1 MLQTNWRKLHVR
13 ATINIFSE
21 YFRAK
26 NRITK
31 LSQAEILWLSRHT
44 KNSMLGSETRQNH
57 GNMRTQAREFCSFVH
72 ETLGKKKQG
81 EIYNKSKNRKVN
93 LMSIKTSVNFLVFS
107 QLYCGCLEGF
117 SENYKWPL
125 HENEQNLNQRSVMSN
140 TRFFIPVRVGFFHSG
155 WTLPLIYFFIF
166 VLYFK
171 D

>member
-13 ATINIFSE
+13 ASITFLVNTG
-21 YFRAK
+21 YFRAR
-26 NRITK
+26 NRAYNKITK
-31 LSQAEILWLSRHT
+31 LSQAENLWLSRHT

-107 QLYCGCLEGF
+107 QLRKYYYIVVVLRDFPKITNGP
-117 SENYKWPL
+117 YMK
-125 HENEQNLNQRSVMSN
+125 MSK
-140 TRFFIPVRVGFFHSG
+140 T
-155 WTLPLIYFFIF
+155 
-166 VLYFK
+166 
-171 D
+171 